1 MTARPVYPK
10 GRKLARKTL
19 YFHALG
25 IVVKWKKQNSKSKLY
40 YGDNMKKLEI
50 SFTDTSEKVVIDET
64 SLIIALSNKTTPDG
78 LTESFIL
85 DFDEDLPDKL
95 LKHPLMFYIYDDL
108 PILKLY
114 RSVYISSYQWIT

>member
-1 MTARPVYPK
+1 M
-10 GRKLARKTL
+10 
-19 YFHALG
+19 
-25 IVVKWKKQNSKSKLY
+25 Y

-50 SFTDTSEKVVIDET
+50 SFTDTSEKVVIDKT

-85 DFDEDLPDKL
+85 NFDEDLPDKL

>member
-1 MTARPVYPK
+1 M
-10 GRKLARKTL
+10 RKLLKKLSFHL
-19 YFHALG
+19 YPETPKNLH
-25 IVVKWKKQNSKSKLY
+25 QNVQQSHSCEKFLFY
-40 YGDNMKKLEI
+40 YGDKMKKLEI

-64 SLIIALSNKTTPDG
+64 SLIIALSSKTTPDG

-85 DFDEDLPDKL
+85 DFDETLPDKL

-114 RSVYISSYQWIT
+114 RSIYISSYQWKN

>member
-1 MTARPVYPK
+1 M
-10 GRKLARKTL
+10 
-19 YFHALG
+19 
-25 IVVKWKKQNSKSKLY
+25 Y

-50 SFTDTSEKVVIDET
+50 TFTNTSEKLVINET
-64 SLIIALSNKTTPDG
+64 SLIIALSNKTTLNG

-114 RSVYISSYQWIT
+114 RSIYISSYQWKN

>member
-1 MTARPVYPK
+1 
-10 GRKLARKTL
+10 
-19 YFHALG
+19 
-25 IVVKWKKQNSKSKLY
+25 
-40 YGDNMKKLEI
+40 MKKLEI
-50 SFTDTSEKVVIDET
+50 TFTNTSEKLVINET
-64 SLIIALSNKTTPDG
+64 SLIIALSNKTTPNG

-114 RSVYISSYQWIT
+114 RSIYISSYQWKN

>member
-1 MTARPVYPK
+1 M
-10 GRKLARKTL
+10 
-19 YFHALG
+19 
-25 IVVKWKKQNSKSKLY
+25 Y
-40 YGDNMKKLEI
+40 YGGNMKKLEI
-50 SFTDTSEKVVIDET
+50 TFTNTSEKLVINET
-64 SLIIALSNKTTPDG
+64 SLIIALSNKTTLNG

-114 RSVYISSYQWIT
+114 RSIYISSYQWKN

>member
-1 MTARPVYPK
+1 
-10 GRKLARKTL
+10 
-19 YFHALG
+19 
-25 IVVKWKKQNSKSKLY
+25 VVKWKKQNSKSKLY

-50 SFTDTSEKVVIDET
+50 AFTDTSEKVVIDET

-85 DFDEDLPDKL
+85 AFDEDLPDKL

-114 RSVYISSYQWIT
+114 RSAYISSYEWIT

>member
-1 MTARPVYPK
+1 MC
-10 GRKLARKTL
+10 
-19 YFHALG
+19 
-25 IVVKWKKQNSKSKLY
+25 

-50 SFTDTSEKVVIDET
+50 AFTDTSEKVVIDET
-64 SLIIALSNKTTPDG
+64 ALIIAIRNKTTPDG

-85 DFDEDLPDKL
+85 NFDEDLPDKL